1 MVLHVWVL
9 QETMSTCAGSYMR
22 VLLQGIFNTDSF
34 TKTTCNPYKRDQQ
47 CWRSQQRH
55 SNLHCTSYMA
65 AASSHS
71 VTLGLLLC
79 KNLSVV
85 VGGSGNSPFASC
97 DTECEERENP
107 HRVTDRIQS
116 YVHYVFSN
124 SIMILPLH
132 EKKLKWQLNECTR
145 RLARLYQ
152 GCERYDKCGREGI
165 WRWKWYDAAAEAC
178 KCTLKLHTP
187 MTTTLAPG
195 NPK

>member
-1 MVLHVWVL
+1 
-9 QETMSTCAGSYMR
+9 MSTCAGSYMR
-22 VLLQGIFNTDSF
+22 VLLQGIFNTDSC
-34 TKTTCNPYKRDQQ
+34 TKTTCNQYKQVRPTMLTKLT
-47 CWRSQQRH
+47 RH

-85 VGGSGNSPFASC
+85 MGGSGNSPFASC
-97 DTECEERENP
+97 DTECEERENH

-152 GCERYDKCGREGI
+152 GCERYDKCGR
-165 WRWKWYDAAAEAC
+165 
-178 KCTLKLHTP
+178 
-187 MTTTLAPG
+187 
-195 NPK
+195 